1 MTKTPPVPGKQE
13 EETISGTRVKS
24 VHDKKIRAEN
34 ITATKE
40 NRQRKP
46 SEGMHMNLLTS
57 MSSEF
62 KNHGG

>member
-1 MTKTPPVPGKQE
+1 MGLLGQNESKQH
-13 EETISGTRVKS
+13 TFKI
-24 VHDKKIRAEN
+24 KKIRDEN
-34 ITATKE
+34 TTATKE